1 MFEQMEQDGVIS
13 TRGLKPDAVKYG
25 ELVFDVNSAYFYN
38 HGGYEFA
45 KQFYADAY
53 KVAAEIVG
61 GEQYILS
68 AVMHADERNRAMSEA
83 LGEDVYHYHLHVVY
97 IPVVEKQILWSKRC
111 KDEALRGT
119 VKEVITQVSRSK
131 KWESK
136 PVLGEDGNPMLNA
149 KGKKILKSSY
159 SVLQDDFFNF
169 MRNAGYLY
177 TRVSTSMQVDGY
189 SLDAQRDKLRK
200 YAAYEDMIVAG
211 EYSDEGFSGKNIQGR
226 QEFQRMLND
235 IQDGKD
241 DVSYVLV
248 FKLSR
253 FGRNAADVLNSLQL
267 MQDFG
272 VNLICVEDGI
282 DSSKDAGKLMISVL
296 SAVAEIERENIRTQT
311 MAGREQK
318 AREGKWNG
326 GFAPYGYKLENGNLV
341 IAEDE
346 VEVIRV
352 IYDRYIHTNEG
363 VAGVAKYLNRNG
375 YTKKLRQNNTIPGF
389 SRDFVKNVLYNP
401 VYMGK
406 IAYGRRRTEK
416 KQGTRNEMHVVEQSE
431 FPVYEGQHEAI
442 ISEEDWYLAQEKRKI
457 NSFKREKVN
466 NPDHAHIL
474 SGILKCPCCGKSMY
488 GNIAK
493 AHSKD
498 KKTRYYYYCKNTVTP
513 TGHECSFRLN
523 IEQTE
528 INKFVAKVISA
539 MVNNPRFV
547 EAIQAKIGTA
557 VDTED
562 MERQIAV
569 LQGRLKQA
577 FGTKSRLE
585 RQMDTLDINDAH
597 YDRKILDLQRRY
609 DEQYDTIEEIEVQIG
624 ELQSQI
630 RSIQQEKISGDNIY
644 RLLLAFDEVYHS
656 ATEAEQ
662 KEFMKAFIE
671 RIEMFPEKR
680 KDGSWIKKIVFNF
693 PVPVDGEEVKELPLE
708 TETTVEAV
716 CLLTKE

>member
-1 MFEQMEQDGVIS
+1 
-13 TRGLKPDAVKYG
+13 
-25 ELVFDVNSAYFYN
+25 
-38 HGGYEFA
+38 
-45 KQFYADAY
+45 
-53 KVAAEIVG
+53 
-61 GEQYILS
+61 
-68 AVMHADERNRAMSEA
+68 
-83 LGEDVYHYHLHVVY
+83 
-97 IPVVEKQILWSKRC
+97 
-111 KDEALRGT
+111 
-119 VKEVITQVSRSK
+119 
-131 KWESK
+131 
-136 PVLGEDGNPMLNA
+136 
-149 KGKKILKSSY
+149 
-159 SVLQDDFFNF
+159 
-169 MRNAGYLY
+169 
-177 TRVSTSMQVDGY
+177 MQ
-189 SLDAQRDKLRK
+189 
-200 YAAYEDMIVAG
+200 
-211 EYSDEGFSGKNIQGR
+211 
-226 QEFQRMLND
+226 
-235 IQDGKD
+235 
-241 DVSYVLV
+241 
-248 FKLSR
+248 
-253 FGRNAADVLNSLQL
+253 DVL
-267 MQDFG
+267 D
-272 VNLICVEDGI
+272 
-282 DSSKDAGKLMISVL
+282 
-296 SAVAEIERENIRTQT
+296 
-311 MAGREQK
+311 
-318 AREGKWNG
+318 
-326 GFAPYGYKLENGNLV
+326 
-341 IAEDE
+341 
-346 VEVIRV
+346 
-352 IYDRYIHTNEG
+352 
-363 VAGVAKYLNRNG
+363 
-375 YTKKLRQNNTIPGF
+375 
-389 SRDFVKNVLYNP
+389 NP

-431 FPVYEGQHEAI
+431 FPVYDGQHEAI

-457 NSFKREKVN
+457 NSFRREKVN

-523 IEQTE
+523 IEQAE

-562 MERQIAV
+562 MEKQIAV
-569 LQGRLKQA
+569 LQGQLKQA

-609 DEQYDTIEEIEVQIG
+609 DEQYDTIEEIEVQIS
-624 ELQSQI
+624 ELQSRI

-680 KDGSWIKKIVFNF
+680 KDGSWIRKIVFNF

-708 TETTVEAV
+708 TETTVETV
-716 CLLTKE
+716 VLLSKLKVDHHIEIELKMDELDLTAAESKATYDEIKAYVLNKYGLKVSQLYIAQIKRKCGIIERKNYNVSKKEDAKVPQCPPEKEAAIMDALKHFQMI

>member
-1 MFEQMEQDGVIS
+1 M
-13 TRGLKPDAVKYG
+13 
-25 ELVFDVNSAYFYN
+25 
-38 HGGYEFA
+38 
-45 KQFYADAY
+45 
-53 KVAAEIVG
+53 
-61 GEQYILS
+61 
-68 AVMHADERNRAMSEA
+68 
-83 LGEDVYHYHLHVVY
+83 
-97 IPVVEKQILWSKRC
+97 
-111 KDEALRGT
+111 
-119 VKEVITQVSRSK
+119 
-131 KWESK
+131 
-136 PVLGEDGNPMLNA
+136 
-149 KGKKILKSSY
+149 
-159 SVLQDDFFNF
+159 
-169 MRNAGYLY
+169 
-177 TRVSTSMQVDGY
+177 
-189 SLDAQRDKLRK
+189 
-200 YAAYEDMIVAG
+200 
-211 EYSDEGFSGKNIQGR
+211 
-226 QEFQRMLND
+226 
-235 IQDGKD
+235 
-241 DVSYVLV
+241 
-248 FKLSR
+248 
-253 FGRNAADVLNSLQL
+253 
-267 MQDFG
+267 
-272 VNLICVEDGI
+272 
-282 DSSKDAGKLMISVL
+282 
-296 SAVAEIERENIRTQT
+296 
-311 MAGREQK
+311 
-318 AREGKWNG
+318 
-326 GFAPYGYKLENGNLV
+326 
-341 IAEDE
+341 
-346 VEVIRV
+346 
-352 IYDRYIHTNEG
+352 
-363 VAGVAKYLNRNG
+363 
-375 YTKKLRQNNTIPGF
+375 
-389 SRDFVKNVLYNP
+389 KNVLYNP

-442 ISEEDWYLAQEKRKI
+442 ISEEDWHLAQEKRKI

-528 INKFVAKVISA
+528 INKFVAKIISA

-562 MERQIAV
+562 MEKQIAV
-569 LQGRLKQA
+569 LQGQLKQA

-585 RQMDTLDINDAH
+585 RQMDTLDINDVH

-630 RSIQQEKISGDNIY
+630 RNIQQEKISGDNIY

-708 TETTVEAV
+708 TETTVETV
-716 CLLTKE
+716 CLLSKLHEAKHHVKVKLDMDEMDITSAESKATYEEIKKYVAEHNDGMKVSNLYIAQVKRKCGIELAENFNLPKSEDARQPRCPKEKEEAIVEALKAFQMI

>member
-1 MFEQMEQDGVIS
+1 
-13 TRGLKPDAVKYG
+13 
-25 ELVFDVNSAYFYN
+25 
-38 HGGYEFA
+38 
-45 KQFYADAY
+45 
-53 KVAAEIVG
+53 
-61 GEQYILS
+61 
-68 AVMHADERNRAMSEA
+68 
-83 LGEDVYHYHLHVVY
+83 
-97 IPVVEKQILWSKRC
+97 
-111 KDEALRGT
+111 
-119 VKEVITQVSRSK
+119 
-131 KWESK
+131 
-136 PVLGEDGNPMLNA
+136 
-149 KGKKILKSSY
+149 
-159 SVLQDDFFNF
+159 
-169 MRNAGYLY
+169 
-177 TRVSTSMQVDGY
+177 
-189 SLDAQRDKLRK
+189 
-200 YAAYEDMIVAG
+200 
-211 EYSDEGFSGKNIQGR
+211 
-226 QEFQRMLND
+226 
-235 IQDGKD
+235 
-241 DVSYVLV
+241 
-248 FKLSR
+248 
-253 FGRNAADVLNSLQL
+253 
-267 MQDFG
+267 
-272 VNLICVEDGI
+272 
-282 DSSKDAGKLMISVL
+282 
-296 SAVAEIERENIRTQT
+296 
-311 MAGREQK
+311 
-318 AREGKWNG
+318 
-326 GFAPYGYKLENGNLV
+326 
-341 IAEDE
+341 
-346 VEVIRV
+346 
-352 IYDRYIHTNEG
+352 
-363 VAGVAKYLNRNG
+363 
-375 YTKKLRQNNTIPGF
+375 
-389 SRDFVKNVLYNP
+389 
-401 VYMGK
+401 MGK

-416 KQGTRNEMHVVEQSE
+416 KQGTRNEIHVVEQSE

-528 INKFVAKVISA
+528 INKFVAKIISA

-562 MERQIAV
+562 MEKQIAV
-569 LQGRLKQA
+569 LQGQLKQA

-716 CLLTKE
+716 LLLSKLNVDHHIEVEVSMDELDVTAAESKATYNEIREHVWEHHQLKVSNLYIAQVKQKHGIIERENYNKPKSENAKQPKCPKEKEAAIVEALRHFQMI

>member
-1 MFEQMEQDGVIS
+1 
-13 TRGLKPDAVKYG
+13 
-25 ELVFDVNSAYFYN
+25 
-38 HGGYEFA
+38 
-45 KQFYADAY
+45 
-53 KVAAEIVG
+53 
-61 GEQYILS
+61 
-68 AVMHADERNRAMSEA
+68 
-83 LGEDVYHYHLHVVY
+83 
-97 IPVVEKQILWSKRC
+97 
-111 KDEALRGT
+111 
-119 VKEVITQVSRSK
+119 
-131 KWESK
+131 
-136 PVLGEDGNPMLNA
+136 
-149 KGKKILKSSY
+149 
-159 SVLQDDFFNF
+159 
-169 MRNAGYLY
+169 
-177 TRVSTSMQVDGY
+177 MQVDGY

-200 YAAYEDMIVAG
+200 YAAYEDMVVAG

-235 IQDGKD
+235 IQDCKD
-241 DVSYVLV
+241 GVSYVLV

-375 YTKKLRQNNTIPGF
+375 YVKKLRQNNTIPGF

-416 KQGTRNEMHVVEQSE
+416 KQGTRNEIHVVEQSE

-539 MVNNPRFV
+539 MVSNPRFI

-562 MERQIAV
+562 MEKQIAV
-569 LQGRLKQA
+569 LQGQLKQA

-708 TETTVEAV
+708 TETTVETFQYKDYADRYSDSYELYGYDAEALFNHYETV
-716 CLLTKE
+716 GKAENRVGRFKKTPEEDDRHPYVWDADEPLDPLPPLDFHAQPDWFDARTLPENLSNVRIIKEYEQLEAFIEKDEWIGDPVLVRKEELLNEMSSRARNYRGQRGGADYLRAISQDIDVLLDFMG

>member
-1 MFEQMEQDGVIS
+1 
-13 TRGLKPDAVKYG
+13 
-25 ELVFDVNSAYFYN
+25 
-38 HGGYEFA
+38 
-45 KQFYADAY
+45 
-53 KVAAEIVG
+53 
-61 GEQYILS
+61 
-68 AVMHADERNRAMSEA
+68 
-83 LGEDVYHYHLHVVY
+83 
-97 IPVVEKQILWSKRC
+97 
-111 KDEALRGT
+111 
-119 VKEVITQVSRSK
+119 
-131 KWESK
+131 
-136 PVLGEDGNPMLNA
+136 
-149 KGKKILKSSY
+149 
-159 SVLQDDFFNF
+159 
-169 MRNAGYLY
+169 
-177 TRVSTSMQVDGY
+177 
-189 SLDAQRDKLRK
+189 
-200 YAAYEDMIVAG
+200 
-211 EYSDEGFSGKNIQGR
+211 
-226 QEFQRMLND
+226 
-235 IQDGKD
+235 
-241 DVSYVLV
+241 
-248 FKLSR
+248 
-253 FGRNAADVLNSLQL
+253 

-352 IYDRYIHTNEG
+352 IYDRYIHTSDG

-375 YTKKLRQNNTIPGF
+375 YVKKLRQNNTIPGF
-389 SRDFVKNVLYNP
+389 SRDFVLDVLDNP

-416 KQGTRNEMHVVEQSE
+416 KQGTRNEMHVVEQAE
-431 FPVYEGQHEAI
+431 FPIYEGQHEAI
-442 ISEEDWYLAQEKRKI
+442 ISEEDWALAQDKRKL

-498 KKTRYYYYCKNTVTP
+498 KKTRYYYYCKNTVTA

-528 INKFVAKVISA
+528 INKMVAKIISA
-539 MVNNPRFV
+539 MVNKPRFV
-547 EAIQAKIGTA
+547 EAIKAKIGTA
-557 VDTED
+557 VDTAD
-562 MERQIAV
+562 MEKQVTV
-569 LQGRLKQA
+569 LQGQLKQVL
-577 FGTKSRLE
+577 GTKSRLE

-609 DEQYDTIEEIEVQIG
+609 DEQYDMIGEIEAQID
-624 ELQSQI
+624 ELQNQI
-630 RSIQQEKISGDNIY
+630 RSIRQEKISGDNIY
-644 RLLLAFDEVYHS
+644 QLLLAFDEVYNS

-671 RIEMFPEKR
+671 RIDMFPEKR
-680 KDGSWIKKIVFNF
+680 KDGCWIKNIVFNF
-693 PVPVDGEEVKELPLE
+693 PVPIDGEEVKELPLE
-708 TETTVEAV
+708 YGTTVESVALMV
-716 CLLTKE
+716 RADSTAI

>member
-1 MFEQMEQDGVIS
+1 MAKNRKTPDMNLPVWFDGQNINEALFCEEFLQERRIIFANGAFFTPDGRVTDDLPLRGEIYEKLKFCAVNNIPRKITNILEVLKLEAQEPDFPPEQDRIHVANGTLMLNGTFTEGKPAIVRSRLPIAY
-13 TRGLKPDAVKYG
+13 KPDAPAPVIWLNFLDG
-25 ELVFDVNSAYFYN
+25 LLHAEDIPTLQEFI
-38 HGGYEFA
+38 GYCLIPSN
-45 KQFYADAY
+45 KGQRMMVI
-53 KVAAEIVG
+53 KGNG
-61 GEQYILS
+61 GEGKSQIGAVLS
-68 AVMHADERNRAMSEA
+68 AIFGTNMKDGSIGKISENRFARADLE
-83 LGEDVYHYHLHVVY
+83 H
-97 IPVVEKQILWSKRC
+97 ILLCVDDDMRM
-111 KDEALRGT
+111 EALRQT
-119 VKEVITQVSRSK
+119 NYVKSIVTAQGKMDLER
-131 KWESK
+131 
-136 PVLGEDGNPMLNA
+136 
-149 KGKKILKSSY
+149 KGKQSY
-159 SVLQDDFFNF
+159 QGWMFARLL
-169 MRNAGYLY
+169 A
-177 TRVSTSMQVDGY
+177 
-189 SLDAQRDKLRK
+189 
-200 YAAYEDMIVAG
+200 
-211 EYSDEGFSGKNIQGR
+211 FS
-226 QEFQRMLND
+226 
-235 IQDGKD
+235 
-241 DVSYVLV
+241 
-248 FKLSR
+248 
-253 FGRNAADVLNSLQL
+253 
-267 MQDFG
+267 
-272 VNLICVEDGI
+272 
-282 DSSKDAGKLMISVL
+282 
-296 SAVAEIERENIRTQT
+296 
-311 MAGREQK
+311 
-318 AREGKWNG
+318 
-326 GFAPYGYKLENGNLV
+326 
-341 IAEDE
+341 
-346 VEVIRV
+346 
-352 IYDRYIHTNEG
+352 
-363 VAGVAKYLNRNG
+363 
-375 YTKKLRQNNTIPGF
+375 IPGF

-528 INKFVAKVISA
+528 INKFVAKIISA

-562 MERQIAV
+562 MEKQIAV
-569 LQGRLKQA
+569 LQGQLKQA

-708 TETTVEAV
+708 TETTVETV
-716 CLLTKE
+716 VLVSRVKE